1 MMGSFLNN
9 ISINNKEEKEN
20 KKQKLL
26 PNPNFKIKKTI
37 VKTHK
42 TSINICFKLLSCFEI
57 YKLKNTQNSF
67 FIAIQIEEKK
77 VEILKYDFNNATKIS
92 EINIQP
98 NRMKYFYDEI
108 YDIEYL
114 IIQTLKEINIFLIVN
129 EKTFKKLF
137 TYKEEGYI
145 SRGVEGYYKGLLP
158 ISDFLLFYDKYNK
171 INYLVVSFF
180 YRVDCSSMEK
190 KISILKLGKN
200 NCIILSQFKSPDSEM
215 TSEKIFLIWEDK
227 ISKLNYLI
235 YNSYDDLIL
244 LKINI
249 EDKIDKIVLKGL
261 LGPFTNYLGSII
273 NQGDKKDYLYLFDN
287 KGLLTIIDLNLKQT
301 IMKINIINDIIKSV
315 LEWNNDYILFS
326 TEKCIYTF
334 DINAKKLINKMIIN
348 SEKDIVSIN
357 KFIYEEYNFYS
368 LIVDLSNEIIAINL

>member
-1 MMGSFLNN
+1 MGSFLNN

-77 VEILKYDFNNATKIS
+77 VEILKYDFNNAKKIS

-145 SRGVEGYYKGLLP
+145 SRGAEGYYKGLLP

-200 NCIILSQFKSPDSEM
+200 NCILLSQFKSPDSEM

-235 YNSYDDLIL
+235 YNSYGDLIL

-326 TEKCIYTF
+326 TKKCIYTF

>member
-1 MMGSFLNN
+1 MGSFLNN

-145 SRGVEGYYKGLLP
+145 SRGAEGYYKGLLL

-200 NCIILSQFKSPDSEM
+200 NYILLSQFKSPDSEM

-249 EDKIDKIVLKGL
+249 EHKSNIVLKGL

-301 IMKINIINDIIKSV
+301 IMKLNIINAIIKSV

-326 TEKCIYTF
+326 TKKCIYTF

-348 SEKDIVSIN
+348 PEKDIVSIN

>member
-1 MMGSFLNN
+1 MSSFLNN

-67 FIAIQIEEKK
+67 FIAIQNEEKK

-145 SRGVEGYYKGLLP
+145 SRGAEGYYKGLLP

-200 NCIILSQFKSPDSEM
+200 NCILLSQFKSPDSEM

-235 YNSYDDLIL
+235 YNSYDVLIL

-301 IMKINIINDIIKSV
+301 IMKLNIINAIIKSV

-326 TEKCIYTF
+326 TKKFIYTF

>member
-1 MMGSFLNN
+1 
-9 ISINNKEEKEN
+9 
-20 KKQKLL
+20 
-26 PNPNFKIKKTI
+26 
-37 VKTHK
+37 
-42 TSINICFKLLSCFEI
+42 
-57 YKLKNTQNSF
+57 
-67 FIAIQIEEKK
+67 
-77 VEILKYDFNNATKIS
+77 
-92 EINIQP
+92 
-98 NRMKYFYDEI
+98 
-108 YDIEYL
+108 
-114 IIQTLKEINIFLIVN
+114 
-129 EKTFKKLF
+129 
-137 TYKEEGYI
+137 
-145 SRGVEGYYKGLLP
+145 
-158 ISDFLLFYDKYNK
+158 
-171 INYLVVSFF
+171 
-180 YRVDCSSMEK
+180 
-190 KISILKLGKN
+190 
-200 NCIILSQFKSPDSEM
+200 M

-249 EDKIDKIVLKGL
+249 EHKSNIVLKGL

-326 TEKCIYTF
+326 TKKCIYTF
-334 DINAKKLINKMIIN
+334 DINAKKLINKMTTN
-348 SEKDIVSIN
+348 PEKDIASIN

>member
-1 MMGSFLNN
+1 MSSFLNN

-77 VEILKYDFNNATKIS
+77 VEILKYDFNNAKKIS

-145 SRGVEGYYKGLLP
+145 SRGAEGYYKGLLP

-200 NCIILSQFKSPDSEM
+200 NCILLSQFKSPDSEM

-249 EDKIDKIVLKGL
+249 EDKIDNIVLKGL

-301 IMKINIINDIIKSV
+301 IMKLNIINAIIKSV

-326 TEKCIYTF
+326 TKKCIYTF

-348 SEKDIVSIN
+348 PEKDIVSIN

>member
-1 MMGSFLNN
+1 MSSFLNN

-42 TSINICFKLLSCFEI
+42 ISINICFKLLSCFEI

-77 VEILKYDFNNATKIS
+77 VEILKYDFNNAKKIS

-145 SRGVEGYYKGLLP
+145 SRGAEGYYKGLLL

-200 NCIILSQFKSPDSEM
+200 NCILLSQFKSPDSEF

-235 YNSYDDLIL
+235 YNSYGDLIL

-249 EDKIDKIVLKGL
+249 EHKSNIVLKGL

-287 KGLLTIIDLNLKQT
+287 KGLLTIIDLNLKQK
-301 IMKINIINDIIKSV
+301 IMKLNIINAIIKSV

-326 TEKCIYTF
+326 TKKYIYTF

-348 SEKDIVSIN
+348 PEKDIISIN

>member
-1 MMGSFLNN
+1 MSSFLNN

-77 VEILKYDFNNATKIS
+77 VEILKYDFNNAKKIS

-145 SRGVEGYYKGLLP
+145 SRGAEGYYKGLLL

-200 NCIILSQFKSPDSEM
+200 NYILLSQFKSPDSEF

-249 EDKIDKIVLKGL
+249 EHKSNIVLKGL

-326 TEKCIYTF
+326 TKKYIYTF

-348 SEKDIVSIN
+348 PEKDIASIN

>member
-1 MMGSFLNN
+1 MSSFLNN

-37 VKTHK
+37 VETHK

-77 VEILKYDFNNATKIS
+77 VEILKYDFNNAKKIS

-145 SRGVEGYYKGLLP
+145 SRGAEGYYKGLLP

-180 YRVDCSSMEK
+180 
-190 KISILKLGKN
+190 L
-200 NCIILSQFKSPDSEM
+200 
-215 TSEKIFLIWEDK
+215 
-227 ISKLNYLI
+227 
-235 YNSYDDLIL
+235 
-244 LKINI
+244 
-249 EDKIDKIVLKGL
+249 
-261 LGPFTNYLGSII
+261 
-273 NQGDKKDYLYLFDN
+273 
-287 KGLLTIIDLNLKQT
+287 
-301 IMKINIINDIIKSV
+301 
-315 LEWNNDYILFS
+315 
-326 TEKCIYTF
+326 
-334 DINAKKLINKMIIN
+334 
-348 SEKDIVSIN
+348 
-357 KFIYEEYNFYS
+357 
-368 LIVDLSNEIIAINL
+368 

>member
-1 MMGSFLNN
+1 MGSFLNN
-9 ISINNKEEKEN
+9 IFINNKEEKEN

-77 VEILKYDFNNATKIS
+77 VEILKYDFNNAKKIS

-145 SRGVEGYYKGLLP
+145 SRGAEGYYKGLLP

-200 NCIILSQFKSPDSEM
+200 NYILLSQFKSPDSEM
-215 TSEKIFLIWEDK
+215 TSEKIFLIWDDK

-249 EDKIDKIVLKGL
+249 EHKSNIVLKGL

-326 TEKCIYTF
+326 TKKYIYTF

-348 SEKDIVSIN
+348 PEKDIVSIN
-357 KFIYEEYNFYS
+357 KFICEEYNFYS

>member
-1 MMGSFLNN
+1 MSSFLNN

-77 VEILKYDFNNATKIS
+77 VEILKYDFNNAKKIS

-145 SRGVEGYYKGLLP
+145 SRGAEGYYKGLLL

-200 NCIILSQFKSPDSEM
+200 NYILLSQFKSPDSEM

-235 YNSYDDLIL
+235 YNSYGDLIL

-261 LGPFTNYLGSII
+261 LDPFTNYLGSII

-315 LEWNNDYILFS
+315 LEWNNDYIIFS
-326 TEKCIYTF
+326 TKKCIYTF

>member
-1 MMGSFLNN
+1 MGSFLNN

-77 VEILKYDFNNATKIS
+77 VEILKYDFNNAKKIS

-145 SRGVEGYYKGLLP
+145 SRGAEGYYKGLLP

-200 NCIILSQFKSPDSEM
+200 NYILLSQFKSPDSEM

-235 YNSYDDLIL
+235 YNSYDNLIL

-249 EDKIDKIVLKGL
+249 EDKIDNIVLKGL

-326 TEKCIYTF
+326 TKKYIYTF

>member
-1 MMGSFLNN
+1 MSSFLNN

-67 FIAIQIEEKK
+67 FIAIQNEEKK

-145 SRGVEGYYKGLLP
+145 SRGAEGYYKGLLP

-200 NCIILSQFKSPDSEM
+200 NCILLSQFKSPDSEM

-235 YNSYDDLIL
+235 YNSYGDLIL

-249 EDKIDKIVLKGL
+249 EDKIDNIVLKGL

-301 IMKINIINDIIKSV
+301 IMKINIINAIIKSV

-326 TEKCIYTF
+326 TKKCIYTF

-348 SEKDIVSIN
+348 PEKDIVSIN
-357 KFIYEEYNFYS
+357 KFICEEYNFYS

>member
-1 MMGSFLNN
+1 MGSFLNN

-77 VEILKYDFNNATKIS
+77 VEILKYDFNNAKKIS

-145 SRGVEGYYKGLLP
+145 SRGAEGYYKGLLL

-200 NCIILSQFKSPDSEM
+200 NCILLSQFKSPDSEM

-235 YNSYDDLIL
+235 YNSYGDLIL

-249 EDKIDKIVLKGL
+249 EDKIDNIVLKGL

-287 KGLLTIIDLNLKQT
+287 KGLLTIIDLNLKQK
-301 IMKINIINDIIKSV
+301 IMKLNIINAIIKSV

-326 TEKCIYTF
+326 TKKCIYTF

-348 SEKDIVSIN
+348 PEKDIASIN

>member
-1 MMGSFLNN
+1 MGSFLNN

-77 VEILKYDFNNATKIS
+77 VEILKYDFNNAKKIS

-145 SRGVEGYYKGLLP
+145 SRGAEGYYKGLLP

-200 NCIILSQFKSPDSEM
+200 NYILLSQFKSPDSEM

-235 YNSYDDLIL
+235 YNSYNDLIL
-244 LKINI
+244 LKINYTNI
-249 EDKIDKIVLKGL
+249 EDNIVLKDL
-261 LGPFTNYLGSII
+261 LESFTNYLGCII
-273 NQGDKKDYLYLFDN
+273 NQGYKKDYLYLFDN

-326 TEKCIYTF
+326 TKKYIYTF

-348 SEKDIVSIN
+348 PEKDIVSIN
-357 KFIYEEYNFYS
+357 KFIYEQYNFYS

>member
-1 MMGSFLNN
+1 MSSFLNN

-77 VEILKYDFNNATKIS
+77 VEILKYDFNNAKKIS

-145 SRGVEGYYKGLLP
+145 SRGAEGYYKGLLL

-200 NCIILSQFKSPDSEM
+200 NYILLSQFKSPDSEM

-249 EDKIDKIVLKGL
+249 EDKIDNIVLKGL

-326 TEKCIYTF
+326 TKKYIYTF

-348 SEKDIVSIN
+348 PEKDIASIN

>member
-1 MMGSFLNN
+1 MSSFLNN

-67 FIAIQIEEKK
+67 FIAIQNEEKK

-145 SRGVEGYYKGLLP
+145 SRGAEGYYKGLLP

-180 YRVDCSSMEK
+180 YRVDCSSIEK

-200 NCIILSQFKSPDSEM
+200 NYILLSQFKSPDSEM

-249 EDKIDKIVLKGL
+249 EHKSNIVLKGL
-261 LGPFTNYLGSII
+261 LDPFTNYLGSII

-301 IMKINIINDIIKSV
+301 IMKINIINAIIKSV

-326 TEKCIYTF
+326 TKKCIYTF

-348 SEKDIVSIN
+348 PEKDIVSIN

>member
-1 MMGSFLNN
+1 MGSFLNN

-77 VEILKYDFNNATKIS
+77 VEILKYDFNNAKKIS

-145 SRGVEGYYKGLLP
+145 SRGAEGYYKGLLP

-200 NCIILSQFKSPDSEM
+200 NCILLSQFKSPDSEM

-249 EDKIDKIVLKGL
+249 EHKSNIVLKGL

-301 IMKINIINDIIKSV
+301 IMKINIINAIIKSV

-326 TEKCIYTF
+326 TKKCIYTF

-348 SEKDIVSIN
+348 PEKDIVSIN

>member
-1 MMGSFLNN
+1 MSSFLNN

-77 VEILKYDFNNATKIS
+77 VEILKYDFNNAKKIS

-145 SRGVEGYYKGLLP
+145 SRGAEGYYKGLLP

-200 NCIILSQFKSPDSEM
+200 NYILLSQFKSPDSEM

-249 EDKIDKIVLKGL
+249 EHKSNIVLKGL

-326 TEKCIYTF
+326 TKKYIYTF

-348 SEKDIVSIN
+348 PEKDIISIN

>member
-1 MMGSFLNN
+1 MSSFLNN

-77 VEILKYDFNNATKIS
+77 VEILKYDFNNAKKIS

-145 SRGVEGYYKGLLP
+145 SRGAEGYYKGLLL

-200 NCIILSQFKSPDSEM
+200 NYILLSQFKSPDSEM

-249 EDKIDKIVLKGL
+249 EHKSNIVLKGL

-301 IMKINIINDIIKSV
+301 IMKLNIINAIIKSV

-326 TEKCIYTF
+326 TKKCIYTF

-348 SEKDIVSIN
+348 PEKDIVSIN

>member
-1 MMGSFLNN
+1 MSSFLNN

-37 VKTHK
+37 VETHK

-77 VEILKYDFNNATKIS
+77 VEILKYDFNNAKKIS

-145 SRGVEGYYKGLLP
+145 SRGAEGYYKGLLP

-200 NCIILSQFKSPDSEM
+200 NYILLSQFKSPDSEM

-235 YNSYDDLIL
+235 YNSYGDLIL

-249 EDKIDKIVLKGL
+249 EDKIDNIVLKGL

-273 NQGDKKDYLYLFDN
+273 NQGDKKDYLYFFDN
-287 KGLLTIIDLNLKQT
+287 KGLLTIIDLNLKQK
-301 IMKINIINDIIKSV
+301 IMKLNIINAIIKSV

-326 TEKCIYTF
+326 TKKYIYTF

-348 SEKDIVSIN
+348 PEKDIASIN

>member
-1 MMGSFLNN
+1 MSSFLNN

-145 SRGVEGYYKGLLP
+145 SRGAEGYYKGLLP

-200 NCIILSQFKSPDSEM
+200 NYILLSQFKSPDSEM

-235 YNSYDDLIL
+235 YNSYGDLIL

-249 EDKIDKIVLKGL
+249 EDKIDNIVLKGL

-326 TEKCIYTF
+326 TKKCIYTF

-348 SEKDIVSIN
+348 PEKDIVSIN
-357 KFIYEEYNFYS
+357 KFIYEQYNFYS

>member
-1 MMGSFLNN
+1 MSSFLNN

-77 VEILKYDFNNATKIS
+77 VEILKYDFNNAKKIS

-145 SRGVEGYYKGLLP
+145 SRGAEGYYKGLLP

-200 NCIILSQFKSPDSEM
+200 NYILLSQFKSPDSEM

-249 EDKIDKIVLKGL
+249 EDKIDNIVLKGL

-301 IMKINIINDIIKSV
+301 IMKLNIINAIIKSV

-326 TEKCIYTF
+326 TKKYIYTF

-348 SEKDIVSIN
+348 PEKDIASIN

>member
-1 MMGSFLNN
+1 MSSFLNN

-77 VEILKYDFNNATKIS
+77 VEILKYDFNNAKKIS

-145 SRGVEGYYKGLLP
+145 SRGAEGYYKGLLP

-200 NCIILSQFKSPDSEM
+200 NYILLSQFKSPDSEM

-249 EDKIDKIVLKGL
+249 EDKIDNIVLKGL

-301 IMKINIINDIIKSV
+301 IMKLNIINAIIKSV

-326 TEKCIYTF
+326 TKKYIYTF

-348 SEKDIVSIN
+348 PEKDIVSIN

>member
-1 MMGSFLNN
+1 M
-9 ISINNKEEKEN
+9 I
-20 KKQKLL
+20 
-26 PNPNFKIKKTI
+26 
-37 VKTHK
+37 
-42 TSINICFKLLSCFEI
+42 
-57 YKLKNTQNSF
+57 
-67 FIAIQIEEKK
+67 
-77 VEILKYDFNNATKIS
+77 
-92 EINIQP
+92 
-98 NRMKYFYDEI
+98 
-108 YDIEYL
+108 
-114 IIQTLKEINIFLIVN
+114 
-129 EKTFKKLF
+129 
-137 TYKEEGYI
+137 
-145 SRGVEGYYKGLLP
+145 
-158 ISDFLLFYDKYNK
+158 LFYDKYNK
-171 INYLVVSFF
+171 INYLVVSCF

-200 NCIILSQFKSPDSEM
+200 NCILLSQFKSPDSEM

-249 EDKIDKIVLKGL
+249 EHKSNIVLKGL

-326 TEKCIYTF
+326 TKKYIYTF

-348 SEKDIVSIN
+348 PEKDIISIN

>member
-1 MMGSFLNN
+1 
-9 ISINNKEEKEN
+9 
-20 KKQKLL
+20 
-26 PNPNFKIKKTI
+26 
-37 VKTHK
+37 
-42 TSINICFKLLSCFEI
+42 
-57 YKLKNTQNSF
+57 
-67 FIAIQIEEKK
+67 
-77 VEILKYDFNNATKIS
+77 
-92 EINIQP
+92 
-98 NRMKYFYDEI
+98 MKYFYDEI

-145 SRGVEGYYKGLLP
+145 SRGAEGYYKGLLP

-200 NCIILSQFKSPDSEM
+200 NCILLSQFKSPDSEM

-249 EDKIDKIVLKGL
+249 EDKIDNIVLKGL

-315 LEWNNDYILFS
+315 LEWNNDYIIFS
-326 TEKCIYTF
+326 TKKCIYTF

-348 SEKDIVSIN
+348 PEKDIISIN